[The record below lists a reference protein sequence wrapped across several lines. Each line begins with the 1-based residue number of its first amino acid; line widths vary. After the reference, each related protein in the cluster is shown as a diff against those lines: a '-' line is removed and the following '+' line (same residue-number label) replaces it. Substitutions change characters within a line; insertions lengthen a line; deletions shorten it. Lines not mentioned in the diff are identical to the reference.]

1 MGLKNRKM
9 SVLFLCLEIGG
20 LIATSIL
27 AGRASVKASEK
38 IKALE
43 GDQESEITPL
53 QKVEAVAADY
63 IPAVSVGLLTIG
75 IMVSS
80 HVLNIRSQA
89 AIAGAYT
96 LIDQSYKKYKDK
108 VREIYGISADEKIMD
123 DIMAENAKDVNISAQ
138 ALFTNGYLT
147 NDGDNKGE
155 EILFYDTYG
164 ERFFKSTLVNVIT
177 AEYHLNRNFT
187 LGAEIPLNMFYEFLG
202 LEKTDYGDAVGWT
215 VCDDGIYWID
225 FNHRKTVV
233 NGHKCCIIEMLYEPT
248 AEYLNYC

>member
-27 AGRASVKASEK
+27 AGRAAVKASDK

-43 GDQESEITPL
+43 GGQASEITPL

-89 AIAGAYT
+89 AIAGACI
-96 LIDQSYKKYKDK
+96 LIDQSYKKYRDK
-108 VREIYGISADEKIMD
+108 VREIYGSSADEKITD
-123 DIMAENAKDVNISAQ
+123 DIMAENANDVDISAQ
-138 ALFTNGYLT
+138 TLFANSCLT
-147 NDGDNKGE
+147 VDDNNGE
-155 EILFYDTYG
+155 EILFYDAYG

-187 LGAEIPLNMFYEFLG
+187 LGAGIPLNMFYELLG
-202 LEKTDYGDAVGWT
+202 LEETDYGYAVGWI
-215 VCDDGIYWID
+215 VCDDEIYWID
-225 FNHRKTVV
+225 FNHRKTVI
-233 NGHKCCIIEMLYEPT
+233 NGHECCVIEMLYEPT